1 MNYYL
6 LLYFFVGVL
15 QDLFWTYNV
24 KYVANEKPV
33 LASAFSFFTS
43 VVSMGVFYDILTR
56 LDSERSWLAILVYSL
71 GIAVGTFTAM
81 KLKFN
86 KGKK

>member
-1 MNYYL
+1 MSAYL

-33 LASAFSFFTS
+33 LASTFSFFTS

-71 GIAVGTFTAM
+71 GIAVGTFAAM
-81 KLKFN
+81 KLKFT

>member
-1 MNYYL
+1 MSIY

-33 LASAFSFFTS
+33 LASTFSFFTS
-43 VVSMGVFYDILTR
+43 IISMGVFYDILTR

-71 GIAVGTFTAM
+71 GIAVGTFVAM
-81 KLKFN
+81 KLKFS